1 MFKDTIWAGD
11 LAEMRSLSF
20 KNHGIEYPLYVIDV
34 STKFTSF
41 YKSFYQMDKKLKEF
55 LIVLLD

>member
-20 KNHGIEYPLYVIDV
+20 KNRGVEYPLYVIGV
-34 STKFTSF
+34 STKFTRF
-41 YKSFYQMDKKLKEF
+41 KHLMDKKLKEF